1 MAQRASWKGYL
12 KLSLVSCAVA
22 LYPAGSS
29 SGRVSFNT
37 LNRETGNRLRQQ
49 MIDSETGDVVDRE
62 DRVRG
67 FEVSKGHYVQVE
79 DEEIE
84 ALQIESNHTIDIE
97 RFVPREE
104 VDIVYLDGS
113 HYMAPEGKV
122 AEEAFAVIREAME
135 KEGVVGIGRVVLSR
149 RERLVVLEPR
159 GRGILATSLRSAK
172 EVRGD
177 EAYFADIGEVEVSED
192 MLDLAT
198 HIIGRKKGHF
208 DTSKFEDR
216 YEDALIEMLAAK
228 GEGRAMKMK
237 APEKGS
243 NVVNLMDALRRSI
256 ESDRGGE
263 KSAPP
268 RGKSKAKTTKSASA
282 STETRSRP
290 KSTGTRTSRKPARRA
305 AG

>member
-22 LYPAGSS
+22 LYPASS
-29 SGRVSFNT
+29 QSGRVSFNT

-49 MIDSETGDVVDRE
+49 MIDAETGEIVERE

-172 EVRGD
+172 EVRND
-177 EAYFADIGEVEVSED
+177 ESYFADIGDVDVSED

-208 DTSKFEDR
+208 DASKFEDR

-237 APEKGS
+237 APQKGS

-256 ESDRGGE
+256 ESERGGE
-263 KSAPP
+263 KAAP
-268 RGKSKAKTTKSASA
+268 RGKSKAKTTKAAAPSGA
-282 STETRSRP
+282 RSRS
-290 KSTGTRTSRKPARRA
+290 KATGTGTGRKPARRA